1 MTRKLRE
8 ERMANNGGKRNFITI
23 SKNAQ
28 NKFCSDFVILIFLIC
43 RNNFL
48 YPFWNCF
55 ISWVNRG
62 NLSVINLAVWE
73 KMEAVPLIL
82 SLPYFSVQI
91 KHEIC
96 KNINFVIQQREY
108 TIRKY

>member
-1 MTRKLRE
+1 
-8 ERMANNGGKRNFITI
+8 
-23 SKNAQ
+23 
-28 NKFCSDFVILIFLIC
+28 
-43 RNNFL
+43 
-48 YPFWNCF
+48 
-55 ISWVNRG
+55 
-62 NLSVINLAVWE
+62 
-73 KMEAVPLIL
+73 MEAVPLIL